1 MEGSKKGEGIK
12 QQQQKTNKKPHRHKQ
27 YGDNRKKGT
36 WWEVEEDKG
45 GMNGDGKELGVVNT
59 QYSIQWR
66 YYKIVPLKSIYLTN
80 QCHPNKFNSKKR

>member
-45 GMNGDGKELGVVNT
+45 GIE
-59 QYSIQWR
+59 W
-66 YYKIVPLKSIYLTN
+66 
-80 QCHPNKFNSKKR
+80 